1 MQLAFFRRH
10 RKFFMVLMVL
20 AVASMVLWSIGSK
33 VWPALM
39 AWVSGEGN
47 PEVGTI
53 GGAPVRQR
61 ELATFARQIRVAGRA
76 ARTCLYKLAPS
87 VKTPEAQ
94 ADLSFQTAGRS
105 IWPMVGDEFLNERPS
120 GSDVLVWMALYGEAR
135 QWGFDAS
142 GLEVEARLEALHKL
156 GLTAKDLKQT
166 IAQEGGDRDFL
177 YEALRVDMT
186 LRAYV
191 DWLMETTAI
200 VVQPELR
207 RRFARLDEK
216 MKVRLAVLKAEDFR
230 DKAPEPSEED
240 LQKQFDACKQFLPG
254 QGPKGFGYRIPDRV
268 RIEYLVADPKAFA
281 KDAEARAADEDVK
294 AYYEA
299 HKESDYLVKEEP
311 KKEGGEEK
319 KASGVNDD
327 AKAGESAPLAD
338 APKEK
343 KFRPLEEVRDEIRKM
358 LLDAEAGRLAR
369 EKLQADVSEVRSMRA
384 VPDLQIWADGAL
396 VVQYRAVPD
405 LLTAEQLASLE
416 GVGGAARENRGLAEQ
431 ALALAELVGPERAQ
445 MAVGELSEVFTDADG
460 RAYAFRVT
468 ACEANHEP
476 ASLDEVRDKV
486 VADVRLESAF
496 ESAVAAGRA
505 LLEAAAEPGLEAA
518 AKKAGVAV
526 EESDWFPRERMVPVA
541 RMGRWF
547 AFPPSLP
554 VIGPNRLVVAECFR
568 LDPKGQRRTLI
579 TLARDRQ
586 IVVIEVVDR
595 EAPREAAY
603 ELMRP
608 LLADEV
614 SRELAESVHE
624 GVFDREAIR
633 RRLRALLTPEEEAR
647 EGGVQPVREPDEE
660 P

>member
-10 RKFFMVLMVL
+10 RRFFMVLMVL
-20 AVASMVLWSIGSK
+20 AVASMVLWSVGSK
-33 VWPALM
+33 VWPQLM
-39 AWVSGEGN
+39 GWVSGEGN

-53 GGAPVRQR
+53 GGAPVHQH
-61 ELATFARQIRVAGRA
+61 ELATFGRQIRVAGRA
-76 ARTCLYKLAPS
+76 ARTLLYKLAPS
-87 VKTPEAQ
+87 AKTPEAQ
-94 ADLSFQTAGRS
+94 ADLAFQTAGRS

-120 GSDVLVWMALYGEAR
+120 GSDVLTWMALYGEAR

-142 GLEVEARLEALHKL
+142 DLDVEGRLEALHKL

-166 IAQEGGDRDFL
+166 IAQEGGDRDFF

-191 DWLMETTAI
+191 DWLMETTA
-200 VVQPELR
+200 VAVQPELR

-240 LQKQFDACKQFLPG
+240 IQKQFDACKQHLPG

-268 RIEYLVADPKAFA
+268 RIEYLVADPKAFE

-299 HKESDYLVKEEP
+299 HKDPDYLVKEEP
-311 KKEGGEEK
+311 KKEGADE
-319 KASGVNDD
+319 A
-327 AKAGESAPLAD
+327 APVAD

-343 KFRPLEEVRDEIRKM
+343 KFRPLEEVRDEIRKI
-358 LLDAEAGRLAR
+358 LLDGEAGRLAR

-384 VPDLQIWADGAL
+384 APDLRIWADGAL
-396 VVQYRAVPD
+396 VQYRAVPEM
-405 LLTAEQLASLE
+405 LTAEQLAALE
-416 GVGGAARENRGLAEQ
+416 GVGGAARENRSLAEH
-431 ALALAELVGPERAQ
+431 ALTLAELVGPERAQ
-445 MAVGELSEVFTDADG
+445 LAVGELSEMFADADG

-468 ACEANHEP
+468 RCEKNHEP

-486 VADVRLESAF
+486 IADVCLESAF

-505 LLEAAAEPGLEAA
+505 LLEAAAEPGLETA

-526 EESDWFPRERMVPVA
+526 EESDWFPRERMVPVG

-554 VIGPNRLVVAECFR
+554 VVGSNRLVVAECFR
-568 LDPKGQRRTLI
+568 LDPKDRRRTLI
-579 TLARDRQ
+579 TLAREREA
-586 IVVIEVVDR
+586 VVIEVVDR
-595 EAPREAAY
+595 KAPREAAY

-608 LLADEV
+608 LLADVV

-624 GVFDREAIR
+624 DVFDREAIR
-633 RRLRALLTPEEEAR
+633 RRLRALLTPVEEAP
-647 EGGVQPVREPDEE
+647 EGGAEPAAEPDEE
-660 P
+660 F

>member
-10 RKFFMVLMVL
+10 RRFFMVLMVL

-33 VWPALM
+33 VWPRLM
-39 AWVSGEGN
+39 GWVSGEGN

-76 ARTCLYKLAPS
+76 ARTLLYKLAPS

-105 IWPMVGDEFLNERPS
+105 IWPMVGDEFLNEKPS
-120 GSDVLVWMALYGEAR
+120 GSDVLTWLALYREAR

-166 IAQEGGDRDFL
+166 IAQEGGDSDFF
-177 YEALRVDMT
+177 YGALRVDMT

-191 DWLMETTAI
+191 DWLMETTA
-200 VVQPELR
+200 VAVQPELR

-230 DKAPEPSEED
+230 DKVPEPSEED
-240 LQKQFDACKQFLPG
+240 LQKQFDACKQQLPG

-268 RIEYLVADPKAFA
+268 RIEYLVADPKAFE

-311 KKEGGEEK
+311 KKEGADE
-319 KASGVNDD
+319 AAPV
-327 AKAGESAPLAD
+327 AG

-343 KFRPLEEVRDEIRKM
+343 KFRPLEEVRDEIRKI
-358 LLDAEAGRLAR
+358 LLDTEAGRLAR
-369 EKLQADVSEVRSMRA
+369 EKLQADVSEVRSMREA
-384 VPDLQIWADGAL
+384 PDLRIWADDAL
-396 VVQYRAVPD
+396 VVQYRAVPEM
-405 LLTAEQLASLE
+405 LTGEQLAALE

-468 ACEANHEP
+468 RCEANHEP

-486 VADVRLESAF
+486 IADVRLESAF
-496 ESAVAAGRA
+496 ESAVSAGRA

-526 EESDWFPRERMVPVA
+526 EESDWFPRERMVPVG

-554 VIGPNRLVVAECFR
+554 IVGSNRLVVSECFR

-579 TLARDRQ
+579 TLARERQ

-595 EAPREAAY
+595 KAPREAAY

-624 GVFDREAIR
+624 DVFDREAIR
-633 RRLRALLTPEEEAR
+633 RRLQAMLTTPVEEAR
-647 EGGVQPVREPDEE
+647 EGGVEPAGEPDEE

>member
-1 MQLAFFRRH
+1 MQLAFFRKH

-33 VWPALM
+33 VMPQLLGWI
-39 AWVSGEGN
+39 SGEGN

-53 GGAPVRQR
+53 AGAPVHQH
-61 ELATFARQIRVAGRA
+61 ELATFYRQIRVAGRA
-76 ARTCLYKLAPS
+76 ARALLYKLVPS
-87 VKTPEAQ
+87 VQTPEAQ
-94 ADLSFQTAGRS
+94 ADLAFQTAGRS

-120 GSDVLVWMALYGEAR
+120 GSDVLTWLALYREAR

-142 GLEVEARLEALHKL
+142 GLEVEARLEALHKM

-166 IAQEGGDRDFL
+166 IAQEDADRDFF

-200 VVQPELR
+200 AVQPELR
-207 RRFARLDEK
+207 RRFARIDEK

-240 LQKQFDACKQFLPG
+240 LQKQFDACKQYLPG

-268 RIEYLVADPKAFA
+268 RIEYLVADPKAFQI
-281 KDAEARAADEDVK
+281 DAEPSAADEDVK

-311 KKEGGEEK
+311 KKEGADE
-319 KASGVNDD
+319 A
-327 AKAGESAPLAD
+327 APVAD

-343 KFRPLEEVRDEIRKM
+343 KFRPLEEVRDEIRKI
-358 LLDAEAGRLAR
+358 LLDTEAGRLAL
-369 EKLQADVSEVRSMRA
+369 EKLQADVSEVRSMREA
-384 VPDLQIWADGAL
+384 PDLQIWADGAQ
-396 VVQYRAVPD
+396 VQYRAVPEM
-405 LLTAEQLASLE
+405 LTGEQLAALE
-416 GVGGAARENRGLAEQ
+416 GVGVAARETRGLAEH

-445 MAVGELSEVFTDADG
+445 LAVGELSEVFTDADG

-468 ACEANHEP
+468 KCEKNHEP

-486 VADVRLESAF
+486 IADVRLDAAF
-496 ESAVAAGRA
+496 ESAMAAGRA

-518 AKKAGVAV
+518 AKKAGIAV
-526 EESDWFPRERMVPVA
+526 EESDWFPRERMVPVG
-541 RMGRWF
+541 RTGRWF

-568 LDPKGQRRTLI
+568 LDPKGQRRAFI
-579 TLARDRQ
+579 TLAREREA
-586 IVVIEVVDR
+586 VVIEVVDR
-595 EAPREAAY
+595 KAPREAAY

-608 LLADEV
+608 FLADEV

-624 GVFDREAIR
+624 DVFNREAIR
-633 RRLRALLTPEEEAR
+633 RRLRAMLTPAEETR
-647 EGGVQPVREPDEE
+647 EGGAPGNGEDRNPNDESNSNPE
-660 P
+660 

>member
-10 RKFFMVLMVL
+10 RRFFMVLMVL
-20 AVASMVLWSIGSK
+20 AVASMVLWSIGSN

-53 GGAPVRQR
+53 GGAPVRQH

-76 ARTCLYKLAPS
+76 ARTLLYKLAPS

-94 ADLSFQTAGRS
+94 ADLAFQTAGRS
-105 IWPMVGDEFLNERPS
+105 IWPVVGDSLLNERPS
-120 GSDVLVWMALYGEAR
+120 GSDALVWMALYREAR

-142 GLEVEARLEALHKL
+142 DPEVEARLEALHKL

-166 IAQEGGDRDFL
+166 IAQEEGDRNFF
-177 YEALRVDMT
+177 YGALRVDMT

-191 DWLMETTAI
+191 DWLMETTA
-200 VVQPELR
+200 VAVQPELR
-207 RRFARLDEK
+207 RRFARIDEK
-216 MKVRLAVLKAEDFR
+216 MKVRLAVLEAEDFR
-230 DKAPEPSEED
+230 DKTPEPSEED
-240 LQKQFDACKQFLPG
+240 LQKQFDACKQHLPG
-254 QGPKGFGYRIPDRV
+254 QGPKGFGYRVPDRV
-268 RIEYLVADPKAFA
+268 RIEYLVADPKAFQ

-299 HKESDYLVKEEP
+299 HKDPDYLVKEEP
-311 KKEGGEEK
+311 KKEG
-319 KASGVNDD
+319 DD
-327 AKAGESAPLAD
+327 EAAPLAD
-338 APKEK
+338 APEEK
-343 KFRPLEEVRDEIRKM
+343 KFRPLEEVRDEIRKV
-358 LLDAEAGRLAR
+358 LLDDEARRLAR

-384 VPDLQIWADGAL
+384 PPDLGIWADGAL
-396 VVQYRAVPD
+396 VQYRAAPD
-405 LLTAEQLASLE
+405 LLTAEQLAALE
-416 GVGGAARENRGLAEQ
+416 GVGGAVRENRGLAEQ

-445 MAVGELSEVFTDADG
+445 LAVGELSEVFTDADG

-468 ACEANHEP
+468 GCEKNHEP

-496 ESAVAAGRA
+496 DAAVAAGRA
-505 LLEAAAEPGLEAA
+505 LLEAAAEPGLQAA
-518 AKKAGVAV
+518 ARKAGVAV

-568 LDPKGQRRTLI
+568 LDPKGRQRTLI
-579 TLARDRQ
+579 TLARERQ
-586 IVVIEVVDR
+586 IVVIELVDR
-595 EAPREAAY
+595 KAPRQKAY

-608 LLADEV
+608 LLADEM

-624 GVFDREAIR
+624 DVFNREAIR
-633 RRLRALLTPEEEAR
+633 QRLQALLTPAEEAR
-647 EGGVQPVREPDEE
+647 EGGVKSSGEPDEE

>member
-33 VWPALM
+33 VWPRLM
-39 AWVSGEGN
+39 GWISGEGN

-53 GGAPVRQR
+53 AGAPVRQR
-61 ELATFARQIRVAGRA
+61 ELAAFASQIRVAGRA
-76 ARTCLYKLAPS
+76 ARTLLYKLAPS

-105 IWPMVGDEFLNERPS
+105 IWPMVGDEFLNEKPS
-120 GSDVLVWMALYGEAR
+120 GSDVLTWMALYREAR

-142 GLEVEARLEALHKL
+142 GPEVEARLEALHKL

-166 IAQEGGDRDFL
+166 IAQEGGDRDFF
-177 YEALRVDMT
+177 YGALRVDMT

-191 DWLMETTAI
+191 DWLMETTA
-200 VVQPELR
+200 VAVQPELR

-240 LQKQFDACKQFLPG
+240 LQKQFDACKQYLPG

-268 RIEYLVADPKAFA
+268 RIEYLVADPKAFQI
-281 KDAEARAADEDVK
+281 DAEARAADEDVK

-311 KKEGGEEK
+311 KKEGADE
-319 KASGVNDD
+319 A
-327 AKAGESAPLAD
+327 APVAD

-343 KFRPLEEVRDEIRKM
+343 KFRPFEEVRDEIRKM
-358 LLDAEAGRLAR
+358 LLDGEAGRLAR
-369 EKLQADVSEVRSMRA
+369 EKLQADISEVRSMREA
-384 VPDLQIWADGAL
+384 PDLRIWADGAM
-396 VVQYRAVPD
+396 VQYRAVPEM
-405 LLTAEQLASLE
+405 LTGEQLAALE
-416 GVGGAARENRGLAEQ
+416 GVGGAARENRGLAEH
-431 ALALAELVGPERAQ
+431 ALTLAELVGPERAQ
-445 MAVGELSEVFTDADG
+445 LAVGELSEVFTDADG

-468 ACEANHEP
+468 GCEKNHEP

-486 VADVRLESAF
+486 IADVRLEAAF

-505 LLEAAAEPGLEAA
+505 LLEAAAKPGLEAA
-518 AKKAGVAV
+518 AKKAGVKI

-541 RMGRWF
+541 QMGRWF
-547 AFPPSLP
+547 ATPPSLP
-554 VIGPNRLVVAECFR
+554 VVGSNRLVVAECFR
-568 LDPKGQRRTLI
+568 LDPKGQRRALI
-579 TLARDRQ
+579 TLARERQ
-586 IVVIEVVDR
+586 IVVVEVVDR
-595 EAPREAAY
+595 KAPREAAY

-624 GVFDREAIR
+624 DVFNREAIR
-633 RRLRALLTPEEEAR
+633 RRLGALLTPEEEAR
-647 EGGVQPVREPDEE
+647 EGGAPGNGEDRNPNDESNSNPE
-660 P
+660 

>member
-20 AVASMVLWSIGSK
+20 AVASMVFFGTVSY
-33 VWPALM
+33 VWHHLV
-39 AWVSGEGN
+39 AWVGGGLN

-53 GGAPVRQR
+53 AGTPVRQR
-61 ELATFARQIRVAGRA
+61 ELATFYRQIHVAARF

-87 VKTPEAQ
+87 AKTPEAQ
-94 ADLSFQTAGRS
+94 ADLAFQTAGRS
-105 IWPMVGDEFLNERPS
+105 IWPMLGNDFLEEKPQ
-120 GSDVLVWMALYGEAR
+120 GADVLTWMALYREAR

-166 IAQEGGDRDFL
+166 IAQEAGDRDFF

-191 DWLMETTAI
+191 DWLVETTA
-200 VVQPELR
+200 VAVQPELR
-207 RRFARLDEK
+207 RRFARIDEK

-240 LQKQFDACKQFLPG
+240 LQKQFDACKQHLPG

-268 RIEYLVADPKAFA
+268 RIEYLVADPKAFE
-281 KDAEARAADEDVK
+281 KDAEARAADKDVK

-311 KKEGGEEK
+311 KKEGADE
-319 KASGVNDD
+319 A
-327 AKAGESAPLAD
+327 APVAD

-358 LLDAEAGRLAR
+358 LLDGEAGRLAR

-384 VPDLQIWADGAL
+384 APDLQIWADGAL
-396 VVQYRAVPD
+396 VQHRAVPD
-405 LLTAEQLASLE
+405 MLTGEQLAALE
-416 GVGGAARENRGLAEQ
+416 GVGGAARENRGLAEH

-445 MAVGELSEVFTDADG
+445 LAVGEMSEVFTDADG

-468 ACEANHEP
+468 GYEKNHEP

-486 VADVRLESAF
+486 VADVSLEAAF
-496 ESAVAAGRA
+496 ESAVSAGRA

-526 EESDWFPRERMVPVA
+526 EESDWFPRERMVPVGQT
-541 RMGRWF
+541 GRWF

-579 TLARDRQ
+579 TLARERQ

-595 EAPREAAY
+595 KAPREAAY

-614 SRELAESVHE
+614 SRELAESVYE
-624 GVFDREAIR
+624 DVFNREAIR
-633 RRLRALLTPEEEAR
+633 QRLRALLTPEEEAR
-647 EGGVQPVREPDEE
+647 EGGVEPAAEPDEE
-660 P
+660 F